1 MKKNQYH
8 TTDWQPE
15 LPDIRESLTPV
26 PNQMKKRIC
35 IDAGH
40 GLGNRKP
47 NVYDPGA
54 CFGDHQEATIALTWA
69 HELTEALNSLGLL
82 VTMTRSDK
90 HSKAPLS
97 WRTRMAKDAGCDLF
111 VSLHLNASNG
121 QGHGTET
128 FYRHSSSKV
137 IARRSN
143 DALVKVL
150 GTRDRGIKTEKDSAR
165 KTIHVLGFEPDSILI
180 ELGFI
185 DHAGDLA
192 KLLDPVKMRLA
203 CQALAKALTE

>member
-1 MKKNQYH
+1 
-8 TTDWQPE
+8 
-15 LPDIRESLTPV
+15 
-26 PNQMKKRIC
+26 MKKRIC

-40 GLGNRKP
+40 GLSNRKP
-47 NVYDPGA
+47 GVYDPGA
-54 CFGDHQEATIALTWA
+54 CAGEHQEATIALQWA
-69 HELTEALNSLGLL
+69 LELECQLRAIG
-82 VTMTRSDK
+82 VDVAMTRSDK

-128 FYRHSSSKV
+128 FYRHPSSKA
-137 IARRSN
+137 IAQRAN
-143 DALVKVL
+143 DALVQVL

-165 KTIHVLGFEPDSILI
+165 KTIHVLSFEPDSILI

-192 KLLDPVKMRLA
+192 KLLDEDNVRRG
-203 CQALAKALTE
+203 CEALAKALVQ